1 MMAIT
6 VRVKLKIK
14 KPDNHDLLLRFVD
27 FLTRKTVE
35 KGKPRSE
42 QIPMMAATRIMKL
55 KMKPSGNQDLLS
67 QVVDFLTRE
76 TVKMAT
82 LQYKV
87 AAIIKCAP
95 FELEEKSV
103 FRVKMFKS
111 KWKLAAWHAA
121 NWINSLQTGFL
132 LISLA
137 WSMWKEP
144 FGEKLVVHL
153 FSVVG
158 ATLGWVFMMSLYLK
172 PIECLVM
179 LNQYDS
185 IVSTTKGKL

>member
-1 MMAIT
+1 M
-6 VRVKLKIK
+6 
-14 KPDNHDLLLRFVD
+14 
-27 FLTRKTVE
+27 
-35 KGKPRSE
+35 
-42 QIPMMAATRIMKL
+42 IMKL

-87 AAIIKCAP
+87 AGFIKCAP
-95 FELEEKSV
+95 FELEGKSV

-121 NWINSLQTGFL
+121 NWIYSLQMAFL
-132 LISLA
+132 LLSLA

-144 FGEKLVVHL
+144 FGGKLVVHL
-153 FSVVG
+153 VFVVTT
-158 ATLGWVFMMSLYLK
+158 ATGWVFMMNLYLRPK
-172 PIECLVM
+172 ECLVL
-179 LNQYDS
+179 LNQFDF
-185 IVSTTKGKL
+185 IVSTAKGK